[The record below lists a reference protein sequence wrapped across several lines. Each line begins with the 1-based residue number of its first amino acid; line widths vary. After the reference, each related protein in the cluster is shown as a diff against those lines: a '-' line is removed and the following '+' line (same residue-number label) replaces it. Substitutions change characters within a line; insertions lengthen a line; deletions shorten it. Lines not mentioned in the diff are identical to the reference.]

1 MTIDSVSNLYF
12 TSEENRGI
20 IMIKNLILRLF
31 VSIPLLFTAVN
42 AQDGVD
48 AIEKARQAKEA
59 ADKAAAEAAAAT
71 EAAIEAAAAKAAKAA
86 RADAKKKKEE
96 DEARKAAEKLAAE
109 EAELDAAASAA
120 AEEAK
125 RKMAAE
131 LGLEMTDPEVAK
143 AIDNTN
149 LDTEEAEEV
158 IAKESSGWGFGAAA
172 SIGLLSG
179 ESFTNVPTGGTVVI
193 TTPFGFKLGPF
204 DYTVSIGFGGY
215 SGNYE
220 NADYDPVEV
229 TNFDP
234 SFVGLGGN
242 LTLANFIFAEGHV
255 GTVGEG
261 TGFRGFAGITL
272 ERLMNRGLNLPF
284 NLLIGSEAFYSS
296 DIAGAGNSSGW
307 AGLGLR
313 LDLSL

>member
-1 MTIDSVSNLYF
+1 MSNLYF

-20 IMIKNLILRLF
+20 IMIKNTILRLF
-31 VSIPLLFTAVN
+31 VSMPLLFAAVN

-86 RADAKKKKEE
+86 RADAKQKKKDE
-96 DEARKAAEKLAAE
+96 EARKVAEAQAAE

-131 LGLEMTDPEVAK
+131 LGLEITA
-143 AIDNTN
+143 DNENVTVV
-149 LDTEEAEEV
+149 DDESTVEAEAVE
-158 IAKESSGWGFGAAA
+158 AKEALGWNLGLAA
-172 SIGLLSG
+172 SVGLLSG
-179 ESFTNVPTGGTVVI
+179 ETFTNVPTGGTVVL

-204 DYTVSIGFGGY
+204 DYTVSIGLGGY
-215 SGNYE
+215 SGNFVPE
-220 NADYDPVEV
+220 DPDDE
-229 TNFDP
+229 TISFDP
-234 SFVGLGGN
+234 QFVGLGGN
-242 LTLANFIFAEGHV
+242 LTIADLVFAEGHL

-272 ERLMNRGLNLPF
+272 ERLLKRGLNLPL
-284 NLLIGSEAFYSS
+284 NLLIGSEAFYST
-296 DIAGAGNSSGW
+296 DMAGVGNASGW
-307 AGLGLR
+307 ASLGVR
-313 LDLSL
+313 LDYSF

>member
-1 MTIDSVSNLYF
+1 
-12 TSEENRGI
+12 
-20 IMIKNLILRLF
+20 MIKNVLVRVF
-31 VSIPLLFTAVN
+31 VSLPLLVAVVN

-86 RADAKKKKEE
+86 REDAKKKKEE
-96 DEARKAAEKLAAE
+96 EEARKIAEAKAAE

-125 RKMAAE
+125 RRMAAE
-131 LGLEMTDPEVAK
+131 LGLEVASDEK
-143 AIDNTN
+143 ETSDDESTVAA
-149 LDTEEAEEV
+149 TEDEAEEV
-158 IAKESSGWGFGAAA
+158 IAKESSGWNLGLAA
-172 SIGLLSG
+172 SVGLLSG
-179 ESFTNVPTGGTVVI
+179 ETFTNVPTGGTVVL

-204 DYTVSIGFGGY
+204 DYTVSIGFGNY

-220 NADYDPVEV
+220 PEDPETPTV
-229 TNFDP
+229 TFDP

-242 LTLANFIFAEGHV
+242 LTLANFVFAEGHI

-261 TGFRGFAGITL
+261 TGFRGFAGVTL
-272 ERLMNRGLNLPF
+272 ERLMKNINLPV
-284 NLLIGSEAFYSS
+284 NLLIGSEAFFST
-296 DIAGAGNSSGW
+296 DMAGVGNSSGW
-307 AGLGLR
+307 ASLGIR
-313 LDLSL
+313 LDYGL

>member
-1 MTIDSVSNLYF
+1 MTITSVLNLYF
-12 TSEENRGI
+12 TSDEIRGI
-20 IMIKNLILRLF
+20 IMIKNVLVRVFISL
-31 VSIPLLFTAVN
+31 PLLVAVVN

-86 RADAKKKKEE
+86 REDAKKKKEE
-96 DEARKAAEKLAAE
+96 EEARKIAEAKAAE

-120 AEEAK
+120 AEAAK

-131 LGLEMTDPEVAK
+131 LGLEVAGDSSEE
-143 AIDNTN
+143 AT
-149 LDTEEAEEV
+149 TETEETTVADEAEEV
-158 IAKESSGWGFGAAA
+158 VAKEALGWNLGAAA
-172 SIGLLSG
+172 SVGLLSG
-179 ESFTNVPTGGTVVI
+179 ETFTNVPTGGTVVI

-215 SGNYE
+215 SGNFE
-220 NADYDPVEV
+220 PEDGETV
-229 TNFDP
+229 TFDP

-242 LTLANFIFAEGHV
+242 LTLAQFVFAEGHI
-255 GTVGEG
+255 GTVGDG

-272 ERLMNRGLNLPF
+272 ERLMNKGLNLPF
-284 NLLIGSEAFYSS
+284 NLLIGSEAFYSTDMS
-296 DIAGAGNSSGW
+296 GGGNPSGW
-307 AGLGLR
+307 ASLGIR
-313 LDLSL
+313 LDFGF